1 MDRSLGELEAIV
13 RSRVCRVCSDHTVNW
28 QCALEEPS
36 NCALFRLFPH
46 VAQAIESAAG
56 ADLPQCLEA
65 IRRDICWVCADQA
78 FDGSCEARTE
88 LRCSLDAY
96 LPLAVGAIR
105 EATGMTFDTSCIQP
119 AGGPP
124 GIRPNSQVPL

>member
-1 MDRSLGELEAIV
+1 MDRSLGELETIV

-36 NCALFRLFPH
+36 NCALFRLFPQ

-56 ADLPQCLEA
+56 ADFPPYLKA
-65 IRRDICWVCADQA
+65 IRRDVCSICADRA
-78 FDGSCEARTE
+78 FDGSCEARTQ
-88 LRCSLDAY
+88 LRCSLYAY

-105 EATGMTFDTSCIQP
+105 EASGMTFDTSCIQP
-119 AGGPP
+119 AGGPV
-124 GIRPNSQVPL
+124 GIRPNPQVPL